1 MRAGCGAVLL
11 AAGLAAAGPTAAVAQ
26 AAAAEP
32 PTMAVL
38 TLDQDRLFTGSRF
51 GAKSIEELEVQA
63 RALQAENRRIE
74 GDLETEEKSLTE
86 RRAGMTPEAFR
97 AEAEAF
103 DAKVKGIRSAQEAKA
118 RDLAAQRDAARQRF
132 LQASAPVLAQ
142 ILRER
147 GAVAILDRSAIVLS
161 FDRADVT
168 DLAIARIDAILLDGT
183 AQPQPAPAV
192 PAPAPAPAQTGP
204 VPAADPVPPDPAPP
218 PQP

>member
-1 MRAGCGAVLL
+1 MRIGCGAGLL
-11 AAGLAAAGPTAAVAQ
+11 AAGLTAAGLSGATAQDAPVVPQ
-26 AAAAEP
+26 A
-32 PTMAVL
+32 MAVL
-38 TLDQDRLFTGSRF
+38 TLDQDRLFLGSRF
-51 GAKSIEELEVQA
+51 GASSVEALEVQA

-74 GDLETEEKSLTE
+74 GDLEAEEKDLTE
-86 RRAGMTPEAFR
+86 RRADMTPEAFR

-103 DAKVKGIRSAQEAKA
+103 DAKVKSIRSAQEAKA
-118 RDLAAQRDAARQRF
+118 RDLAAQRDAARQQF

-168 DLAIARIDAILLDGT
+168 DLAIARLDAILMDGT
-183 AQPQPAPAV
+183 AEPQPGGTPPAPATPAPERPD
-192 PAPAPAPAQTGP
+192 PAPA
-204 VPAADPVPPDPAPP
+204 DPAPP